1 MAAWC
6 CALFLLRQSLVAAAL
21 RHPVNGGQGEA
32 GEGKGPEERKPNCFL
47 GTPQP
52 PRAHSCHS
60 ALNPLGGLLGAA
72 GRKLLATG
80 APWGQAVPYIQ
91 TDKWCTGT
99 GCPSTSGAP
108 SPDGDAPE
116 MCGSAAGNASC
127 GDGFTSDGPCC
138 SEYGYCGT
146 TVEHCGAGCQPEF
159 GSCDPMS
166 DPMPE
171 SDLCGMAAG
180 GASCPDGTCC
190 SEYGFC
196 GDTSEHCGVGCQP
209 EYGTCSPAD
218 PQPPTPTMC
227 GAAAGGASCEAG
239 ACCSQAGQCGT
250 DTEHCGVGCQ
260 SQYGTCSPVDPQPPT
275 PTMCGAAA
283 GGTSCAAGACC
294 SQSGQC
300 GTDAE
305 HCGAGCQPQY
315 GTCNPA
321 NPGPGTP
328 SPDDGTCPDEDE
340 VLRLHNQER
349 AARGT
354 AALTWSTALAQ
365 EAAAWAAKCTPNP
378 NDPTKYQ
385 VGASG
390 CGGEDARCR
399 VVLGPQNALHQ
410 LQLQKRGNA
419 NRGNVAELRS

>member
-1 MAAWC
+1 MTSRKNRRMAAWC

-52 PRAHSCHS
+52 PRAHSCHT

-91 TDKWCTGT
+91 TDKWCTGA
-99 GCPSTSGAP
+99 GCPSASGAP

-227 GAAAGGASCEAG
+227 GAG
-239 ACCSQAGQCGT
+239 
-250 DTEHCGVGCQ
+250 
-260 SQYGTCSPVDPQPPT
+260 
-275 PTMCGAAA
+275 A

-354 AALTWSTALAQ
+354 VALTWSTALAQ

-390 CGGEDARCR
+390 CGREDVRCG
-399 VVLGPQNALHQ
+399 VVLGAAERFASNATAKVRQCKQGQCGRAALMSTACYPFL
-410 LQLQKRGNA
+410 LQHHPDAFKSLDTFGENLA
-419 NRGNVAELRS
+419 WVSSSSSIGG